1 MQKKISYLEQER
13 GQRSPSVATMAYIF
27 LFSRVKY
34 CPFHSQYVIY
44 SFPYDRSMIRFKN
57 VLWFTVARGGAR
69 FLSFSRLF
77 RAPTNSSVGIARHK
91 INALSNAIISK
102 NYKSPWMRPRLIISP
117 LTEIEWKRRRHRRE
131 DEFSEREKESR
142 ATLFT
147 IDNFPRWRVIF
158 PRIRSASGFSGI
170 GFIRRSFYP
179 SIIFF
184 ENFSEFWFSN

>member
-34 CPFHSQYVIY
+34 CPFHSQYVIC

-57 VLWFTVARGGAR
+57 VLSGSRWLAVEPDS
-69 FLSFSRLF
+69 FLSRVCFALQQTRVSASRGTKSTLY
-77 RAPTNSSVGIARHK
+77 RTRSSRK
-91 INALSNAIISK
+91 IIRVLEI
-102 NYKSPWMRPRLIISP
+102 RPRLIISP
-117 LTEIEWKRRRHRRE
+117 LTEIEWKRRRYRRE

-147 IDNFPRWRVIF
+147 IDNFPK
-158 PRIRSASGFSGI
+158 
-170 GFIRRSFYP
+170 
-179 SIIFF
+179 
-184 ENFSEFWFSN
+184 